1 MDEVLNPSGDR
12 ISVLR
17 SHIKGGSKITVRT
30 ITVDGELSVDS
41 GPAKPNVGASKLS
54 THAIRNRNL
63 QNSQSWRKF
72 LQSFVRQS
80 LNFDVENLYD
90 NIFQLFIRL
99 TPSHGFNDNSAPNLF
114 DPSGRLRSPTVPAP
128 VHHPRSR
135 GTRLIF
141 EMND

>member
-63 QNSQSWRKF
+63 QNSNSWKKF
-72 LQSFVRQS
+72 LQNFRQP
-80 LNFDVENLYD
+80 LNFYVENLYE
-90 NIFQLFIRL
+90 NIFQLFDQTDSI
-99 TPSHGFNDNSAPNLF
+99 SWF
-114 DPSGRLRSPTVPAP
+114 
-128 VHHPRSR
+128 
-135 GTRLIF
+135 
-141 EMND
+141 